1 MITDA
6 DIQRA
11 AKELVERHGDSA
23 LVIAGEHVAAR
34 SAVDDQAGM
43 NAALRVVSAL
53 EELLAG
59 DVERVAV
66 DDAGRAVDVGY
77 MPDGKVDLT
86 VPLPAVNV
94 TSCMFGGADLATL
107 YVTTAASG
115 LSKSERQRAPLSGS
129 LFAIETGFTGLPEP
143 VFAG

>member
-1 MITDA
+1 MT
-6 DIQRA
+6 
-11 AKELVERHGDSA
+11 K
-23 LVIAGEHVAAR
+23 
-34 SAVDDQAGM
+34 
-43 NAALRVVSAL
+43 
-53 EELLAG
+53 
-59 DVERVAV
+59 
-66 DDAGRAVDVGY
+66 
-77 MPDGKVDLT
+77 PVDLT